1 LPRYARK
8 VSESNIYHIMIRG
21 NERKNIFNDFDDK
34 LRFIDTLKR
43 MKEKNEYELYTYCLM
58 DNHVHLLMK
67 ELKDPIHRSMKR
79 IQVSYSYYFNK
90 KYQRIGHLFQDRYK
104 SEVIAT
110 DEYLL
115 ECARYIHNNP
125 VKAEIVNAVTEYQW
139 SSFKDFIGLNNNTN
153 RIVEIDMIL
162 GIYSTNREKAILQF
176 IEYTNQNCDKKF
188 IDLNKETLKNE
199 SETID
204 SEKEIISKIL
214 EDYQLDVKGLAN
226 LEDKLKR
233 KKIIFKIKQGSNLSI
248 RELSRL
254 LCLSKDIIFRA
265 WARWD
270 KRTVPCRTPRWQNKI
285 KI

>member
-1 LPRYARK
+1 MSQNRCDRGRFACRKIGGNELPRYARK
-8 VSESNIYHIMIRG
+8 VSETNIYHIMIRG

-58 DNHVHLLMK
+58 DNHVHLLIK

-176 IEYTNQNCDKKF
+176 IEYTNQNCDKMF

-265 WARWD
+265 
-270 KRTVPCRTPRWQNKI
+270 
-285 KI
+285 

>member
-1 LPRYARK
+1 
-8 VSESNIYHIMIRG
+8 
-21 NERKNIFNDFDDK
+21 
-34 LRFIDTLKR
+34 
-43 MKEKNEYELYTYCLM
+43 
-58 DNHVHLLMK
+58 
-67 ELKDPIHRSMKR
+67 
-79 IQVSYSYYFNK
+79 
-90 KYQRIGHLFQDRYK
+90 
-104 SEVIAT
+104 
-110 DEYLL
+110 
-115 ECARYIHNNP
+115 
-125 VKAEIVNAVTEYQW
+125 
-139 SSFKDFIGLNNNTN
+139 
-153 RIVEIDMIL
+153 MIL

-176 IEYTNQNCDKKF
+176 IEYTNQNCDKMF

-265 WARWD
+265 
-270 KRTVPCRTPRWQNKI
+270 
-285 KI
+285 